1 VQSSG
6 PNEVSKDAKEG
17 AERLTA
23 PVSLPMKGG
32 SMKAF
37 VVALLLLAPAVGGAS
52 NISIGGVPLSIPNP
66 QGFGP
71 VTQQM
76 VALYDLQKQFVAPT
90 NEEYVA
96 FIPEGYLAAALKGEI
111 PDLTR
116 RFTVQ
121 TAKSIVSA
129 SISSSDFV
137 KLKNIIKSQND
148 DLMKKVEKD
157 LPELIARMNK
167 GIAKKYDVNLAFS
180 ISQMVPL
187 PVHEETDR
195 TLAYSAFLKYNMND
209 AAGNPSPYIAVFTT
223 TFVHVKG
230 KVLFLYCYAE
240 EAGLEWSRESS
251 KQWASAVVVANP
263 SDFQSSVK
271 ESLPSAVTGIDW
283 AKVGAKAIAGAIIG
297 LIIGLIAG
305 LIAWSRKRGKA
316 S

>member
-1 VQSSG
+1 
-6 PNEVSKDAKEG
+6 
-17 AERLTA
+17 
-23 PVSLPMKGG
+23 
-32 SMKAF
+32 
-37 VVALLLLAPAVGGAS
+37 
-52 NISIGGVPLSIPNP
+52 
-66 QGFGP
+66 
-71 VTQQM
+71 M

-96 FIPEGYLAAALKGEI
+96 FIPEGYLAAAQKGEI

-129 SISSSDFV
+129 SVSSSDFV

-148 DLMKKVEKD
+148 
-157 LPELIARMNK
+157 LPELMARMNK

-180 ISQMVPL
+180 VSQMVPL

-195 TLAYSAFLKYNMND
+195 TLAYSAFVKYNMND
-209 AAGNPSPYIAVFTT
+209 AAGNPSPYIAVFTA
-223 TFVHVKG
+223 TFAHVKG
-230 KVLFLYCYAE
+230 KVLFLYSYAE

-251 KQWASAVVVANP
+251 KQWASAVVAANP

-283 AKVGAKAIAGAIIG
+283 GEVGIKAIAGAIIG
-297 LIIGLIAG
+297 LIVG
-305 LIAWSRKRGKA
+305 LIAWARKRGKA